1 MRDSSEINSFCILC
15 IDSSV
20 SPSNLR
26 TSFGVVLD
34 ALKRPHPSLKF
45 TLYPSIKIL
54 SPSILESAINL
65 SIISNLFSSVTVIF
79 SSGVEK
85 DSGKSLKISEIDLFD
100 FARISAAQTA
110 AYGPSS
116 NPYHL
121 SLKKI

>member
-1 MRDSSEINSFCILC
+1 MRDSSEINSFCILF

-45 TLYPSIKIL
+45 TLNPSIKIL
-54 SPSILESAINL
+54 SPSIFVLAINL

-85 DSGKSLKISEIDLFD
+85 DSGNSPKISAD
-100 FARISAAQTA
+100 
-110 AYGPSS
+110 
-116 NPYHL
+116 
-121 SLKKI
+121 